1 MSMRKLKVAT
11 LVGTR
16 PEIIRLSRV
25 MAALDAH
32 CDHTLVHTGQNYDY
46 ELNGI
51 FFEDLG
57 IRRPDRFLEAAG
69 ASGAE
74 TIGKVIIAADAA
86 LAEIQPDAVLVLGDT
101 NSCLAVIPAK
111 RRKIP
116 TFHMEAGNRCFDMR
130 VPEEINRR
138 IVDHTADINLTY
150 SDIAREY
157 LLAEGL
163 PADRIIKTGSPMCE
177 VLAHYAPKI
186 AQSDALERLDL
197 RVGDYFVV
205 SAHREENIESER
217 NFAGLVATLN
227 AVAVRYDLP
236 VVVSTHPRT
245 RKRID
250 ALGITLDAR
259 VQLLKPLG
267 FSDYVR
273 LQKDARAV
281 LSDSGTIN
289 EEASILNFRALNLR
303 EAHERPEGME
313 EAAVMMVGMNVER
326 VMQGLE
332 ILASQPTGEQRLLRQ
347 VADYSMPNV
356 SEKVVR
362 IIHSYV
368 DYVNQVVW
376 KKWGSES

>member
-1 MSMRKLKVAT
+1 MNMRKLRVAT
-11 LVGTR
+11 ILGTR

-25 MAALDAH
+25 MAALDEH
-32 CDHTLVHTGQNYDY
+32 CDHVLVHTGQNYDY

-57 IRRPDRFLEAAG
+57 IRKPDCFLAAAG
-69 ASGAE
+69 ATGAE
-74 TIGKVIIAADAA
+74 TIGKVIIAADGA
-86 LAEIQPDAVLVLGDT
+86 LAQIQPDAVLVLGDT

-163 PADRIIKTGSPMCE
+163 PPDRIIKTGSPMCE
-177 VLAHYAPKI
+177 VLAHYAPRI
-186 AQSDALERLDL
+186 VASDVLDRLGL
-197 RVGDYFVV
+197 QPSKYFVV
-205 SAHREENIESER
+205 SAHREENIECDR
-217 NFAGLVATLN
+217 NFAGLIETLN
-227 AVAVRYDLP
+227 MVAATYELP

-250 ALGITLDAR
+250 ATGIQLDSR

-273 LQKDARAV
+273 LQRDARAV

-303 EAHERPEGME
+303 DTHERPEGME
-313 EAAVMMVGMNVER
+313 EAAVMMVGMNTER
-326 VMQGLE
+326 VMQGLA
-332 ILASQPTGEQRLLRQ
+332 ILGSQHVGEARMLRQ

-376 KKWGSES
+376 RKW